1 MEYYHNQSYATLF
14 LVGASFTLVAY
25 ASPLSV
31 NGLAPRTVDAGPDST
46 GDSNCGFT
54 GNADMYGL
62 GIRIGVYCQALAGA
76 VASGFYQDSADGMQ
90 WANGYFRWAL
100 FIALCYLT
108 STNKEF
114 QVVEAAIV
122 VLLGIISVLYNFD
135 NHWDFNQTFIKKL
148 IQLIVCQLTATA
160 FFLYSTW

>member
-1 MEYYHNQSYATLF
+1 MLF

-25 ASPLSV
+25 ASPLSAS
-31 NGLAPRTVDAGPDST
+31 GSAPRTVDAGQDST

-76 VASGFYQDSADGMQ
+76 VASGFYQDSADGIQ

-108 STNKEF
+108 STNQEF
-114 QVVEAAIV
+114 QVVEAAII
-122 VLLGIISVLYNFD
+122 VLLGLISVLYNFD
-135 NHWDFNQTFIKKL
+135 NHWDYNQTFIKKL
-148 IQLIVCQLTATA
+148 IPLAVYQLTATGL
-160 FFLYSTW
+160 FLYSIW